1 MDREKIDYTIAV
13 SQIQELAKI
22 DAHYMPLLAN
32 VSALLND
39 MLSDVNWVGFY
50 IMKNDQLVLGPFQ
63 GKPACVHIK
72 PGEGVCG
79 TAVQNKKTI
88 RVDDVH
94 QFPGHIACD
103 TASRSELVIPM
114 FNRYTDVN
122 ACEMPPEFAV
132 RNIIGVLDI
141 DSPTVGRFTQE
152 DQDALEKIVRALE
165 SVVVKFDRKRDN
177 KN

>member
-63 GKPACVHIK
+63 GKPFRTGYSDVQPVHR
-72 PGEGVCG
+72 C
-79 TAVQNKKTI
+79 
-88 RVDDVH
+88 
-94 QFPGHIACD
+94 
-103 TASRSELVIPM
+103 
-114 FNRYTDVN
+114 
-122 ACEMPPEFAV
+122 
-132 RNIIGVLDI
+132 
-141 DSPTVGRFTQE
+141 
-152 DQDALEKIVRALE
+152 
-165 SVVVKFDRKRDN
+165 KRL
-177 KN
+177 

>member
-79 TAVQNKKTI
+79 TAVQDKKTI

-94 QFPGHIACD
+94 Q
-103 TASRSELVIPM
+103 SRVTSLVIP
-114 FNRYTDVN
+114 
-122 ACEMPPEFAV
+122 PPVQNWLF
-132 RNIIGVLDI
+132 RCSTGT
-141 DSPTVGRFTQE
+141 PM
-152 DQDALEKIVRALE
+152 
-165 SVVVKFDRKRDN
+165 
-177 KN
+177 

>member
-39 MLSDVNWVGFY
+39 MLSDVNWVGF
-50 IMKNDQLVLGPFQ
+50 FQ

-79 TAVQNKKTI
+79 TAVQDKKTI

-103 TASRSELVIPM
+103 TASRSELVIPL

-152 DQDALEKIVRALE
+152 DQEALEKIVRALE
-165 SVVVKFDRKRDN
+165 SVVVKFDRNRDN

>member
-63 GKPACVHIK
+63 GKPACVPSVWMMFI
-72 PGEGVCG
+72 
-79 TAVQNKKTI
+79 NS
-88 RVDDVH
+88 RV
-94 QFPGHIACD
+94 
-103 TASRSELVIPM
+103 TSLVIP
-114 FNRYTDVN
+114 
-122 ACEMPPEFAV
+122 PPVQNWLF
-132 RNIIGVLDI
+132 RCSTGT
-141 DSPTVGRFTQE
+141 PM
-152 DQDALEKIVRALE
+152 
-165 SVVVKFDRKRDN
+165 
-177 KN
+177 